1 MTTKKGQAMKRI
13 AVIFALFALG
23 AAAWAQAPAQT
34 RPRGPRFGPA
44 VHSPEVDSEGRVTF
58 RYRAPNAKEVI
69 VLRDGGEPLPMKMD
83 DKGVWTATTDPLAP
97 DFYPYSFLVDGTAM
111 PDPSNSF
118 LKPMY
123 KMALGQS
130 VVHVPGPASLSWEW
144 NDVPHGTITNHFY
157 KSGIIGDD
165 RNFYV
170 YTPPNYDPHRKQPYP
185 VLYLLHGFSDD
196 ASAWTTVGRANVI
209 LDNLIA
215 QGKAKPMLIVNT
227 LGYGAPEIIK
237 GGFNFDPALAKTNND
252 KFVAALLAEVIPQIE
267 KEYRV
272 SKEASGRAIAGLSM
286 GGAESLSAGLDH
298 PDTFAWVGGF
308 SSATIMLDS
317 DVSKAFPAVDAKINS
332 QLRLLWIACGTDD
345 QLIKPNRQFE
355 DWLTSKGVRF
365 TRIETPGAHTWMV
378 WRRNLTEFAPLLFQ
392 PQAK

>member
-1 MTTKKGQAMKRI
+1 MKRI
-13 AVIFALFALG
+13 AVIFALLALG
-23 AAAWAQAPAQT
+23 AAAWAQAPPQT
-34 RPRGPRFGPA
+34 RPPSPRFAPV
-44 VHSPEVDSEGRVTF
+44 VHSPEVDADGRVTF

-97 DFYPYSFLVDGTAM
+97 DFYPYSFLVDGTAT

-130 VVHVPGPASLSWEW
+130 IVHVPGPASLSWEW
-144 NDVPHGTITNHFY
+144 NDVPHGTITNHSY

-170 YTPPNYDPHRKQPYP
+170 YTPPGYDPHRKQPYP

-215 QGKAKPMLIVNT
+215 QGKAKPMLMVNT

-237 GGFNFDPALAKTNND
+237 GGFNFDPALAKINNG
-252 KFVAALLAEVIPQIE
+252 KFVAALLAEVIPQVE

-272 SKEASGRAIAGLSM
+272 SKNASGRAIAGLSM
-286 GGAESLSAGLDH
+286 GGAESLSAGLNH
-298 PDTFAWVGGF
+298 PDKFAWVGGF

-317 DVSKAFPAVDAKINS
+317 DISKAFPDVDAKINS
-332 QLRLLWIACGTDD
+332 QLHLLWIACGTDD

-355 DWLTSKGVRF
+355 AWLTSKGVLF
-365 TRIETPGAHTWMV
+365 TQIETPGAHTWMV

-392 PQAK
+392 SSAK

>member
-1 MTTKKGQAMKRI
+1 MKRI
-13 AVIFALFALG
+13 AVICIFFVAG
-23 AAAWAQAPAQT
+23 AAWAQAPAQT
-34 RPRGPRFGPA
+34 GPRPPRFGPT
-44 VHSPEVDSEGRVTF
+44 VHSPEVDSNGRVTF

-69 VLRDGGEPLPMKMD
+69 VLRDGGSPLPMKMD
-83 DKGVWTATTDPLAP
+83 DQGVWTATTEPLAP
-97 DFYPYSFLVDGTAM
+97 DFYPYSFVVDGAM
-111 PDPSNSF
+111 TPDPANPF

-123 KMALGQS
+123 KIALGQS

-144 NDVPHGTITNHFY
+144 NDVPHGTVTNHFY

-196 ASAWTTVGRANVI
+196 ASAWTTIGRANVI

-215 QGKAKPMLIVNT
+215 RGIAKPMLIVNT
-227 LGYGAPEIIK
+227 LGYGVPEIIN
-237 GGFNFDPALAKTNND
+237 GGFNFDPALAKINND

-267 KEYRV
+267 KEYHV
-272 SKEASGRAIAGLSM
+272 SKKAEGRAIAGLSM
-286 GGAESLSAGLDH
+286 GGAESLSAGLNH

-317 DVSKAFPAVDAKINS
+317 DTSKAFPSVDAKINS

-345 QLIKPNRQFE
+345 QLIKSNRQFE
-355 DWLTSKGVRF
+355 DWLRSKGVSF
-365 TRIETPGAHTWMV
+365 TPIETPGAHTWMV
-378 WRRNLTEFAPLLFQ
+378 WRRNLREFAPLLFRPPSQ
-392 PQAK
+392 

>member
-1 MTTKKGQAMKRI
+1 MKRI
-13 AVIFALFALG
+13 AVIFALFAL
-23 AAAWAQAPAQT
+23 AAPAWAQAPAQT
-34 RPRGPRFGPA
+34 RPRSPRFGPT
-44 VHSPEVDSEGRVTF
+44 VHSPEVDSDGRVTF

-83 DKGVWTATTDPLAP
+83 DQGVWTATTDPLAP

-130 VVHVPGPASLSWEW
+130 IVHVPGPASLSWEW
-144 NDVPHGTITNHFY
+144 NDVPHGTVTNHFY

-165 RNFYV
+165 RNYYV

-196 ASAWTTVGRANVI
+196 ASAWTTIGRANVI

-215 QGKAKPMLIVNT
+215 QGRARPMLIVNT

-237 GGFNFDPALAKTNND
+237 GGFNFDPALAKINND
-252 KFVAALLAEVIPQIE
+252 KFVAALLAEVIPQVE
-267 KEYRV
+267 KEYHV
-272 SKEASGRAIAGLSM
+272 SKNADGRAIAGLSM
-286 GGAESLSAGLDH
+286 GGAESLSAGLNH
-298 PDTFAWVGGF
+298 PETFAWVGGF
-308 SSATIMLDS
+308 SSAVTLAGS
-317 DVSKAFPAVDAKINS
+317 DVSTAFPGVDAKINS

-345 QLIKPNRQFE
+345 QLIKSNRQFE

-378 WRRNLTEFAPLLFQ
+378 WRRNLTEFAPLLFRS
-392 PQAK
+392 KKSEEF

>member
-1 MTTKKGQAMKRI
+1 MKRI
-13 AVIFALFALG
+13 AVICIFFVAG
-23 AAAWAQAPAQT
+23 DAWPQAPAQT
-34 RPRGPRFGPA
+34 GPRPPRFGPT
-44 VHSPEVDSEGRVTF
+44 VQPPEVDSNGRVTF

-69 VLRDGGEPLPMKMD
+69 VLRDGGAPLPMKID
-83 DKGVWTATTDPLAP
+83 DQGVWTATTEPLAP

-118 LKPMY
+118 LKTMY

-157 KSGIIGDD
+157 KSGIIGDE

-170 YTPPNYDPHRKQPYP
+170 YTPPNYDPHRKKPYP

-252 KFVAALLAEVIPQIE
+252 KFVAALLAEVIPQVE
-267 KEYRV
+267 KEYHV
-272 SKEASGRAIAGLSM
+272 SKKAEGRAIAGLSM
-286 GGAESLSAGLDH
+286 GGAESLSAGLNH
-298 PDTFAWVGGF
+298 PETF
-308 SSATIMLDS
+308 
-317 DVSKAFPAVDAKINS
+317 
-332 QLRLLWIACGTDD
+332 
-345 QLIKPNRQFE
+345 
-355 DWLTSKGVRF
+355 
-365 TRIETPGAHTWMV
+365 
-378 WRRNLTEFAPLLFQ
+378 
-392 PQAK
+392 

>member
-1 MTTKKGQAMKRI
+1 MKRT
-13 AVIFALFALG
+13 AVILAFLALG

-34 RPRGPRFGPA
+34 RPRSPRFAPA
-44 VHSPEVDSEGRVTF
+44 VHSPEVDSDGRVTF

-83 DKGVWTATTDPLAP
+83 DQGVWTATTDPLAP
-97 DFYPYSFLVDGTAM
+97 DFYPYTFLVDGTAM

-130 VVHVPGPASLSWEW
+130 VVHVPGPVSLSWEW
-144 NDVPHGTITNHFY
+144 NDVPHGTVTNHFY

-165 RNFYV
+165 RNFFV
-170 YTPPNYDPHRKQPYP
+170 YTPPGYDPHRKQPYP

-196 ASAWTTVGRANVI
+196 ASAWMIVGRANVI

-237 GGFNFDPALAKTNND
+237 GGFNFDPALAKINND
-252 KFVAALLAEVIPQIE
+252 KFVAALLAEVISQIE
-267 KEYRV
+267 KEYHV

-286 GGAESLSAGLDH
+286 GGAESLSAGLNH

-317 DVSKAFPAVDAKINS
+317 DVSKAFPAVDARINS

-392 PQAK
+392 SPAK

>member
-1 MTTKKGQAMKRI
+1 MTRI
-13 AVIFALFALG
+13 VVIFALFAL
-23 AAAWAQAPAQT
+23 AAPAWAEPHAQT
-34 RPRGPRFGPA
+34 RPRSPRFGPA
-44 VHSPEVDSEGRVTF
+44 VHSPEVDSDGRVTF

-69 VLRDGGEPLPMKMD
+69 VLRDGGEPLPMKID
-83 DKGVWTATTDPLAP
+83 DQGVWTATTDPLPP

-130 VVHVPGPASLSWEW
+130 IVHVPGPASLSWEW
-144 NDVPHGTITNHFY
+144 NDIPHGTVTNHFY
-157 KSGIIGDD
+157 KSRIIGDD
-165 RNFYV
+165 RDYYV

-196 ASAWTTVGRANVI
+196 ASAWITVGRANVI

-215 QGKAKPMLIVNT
+215 QGKAEPMLIVNT
-227 LGYGAPEIIK
+227 LGYGVPDIIK
-237 GGFNFDPALAKTNND
+237 GGFNINPAVAETNND
-252 KFVAALLAEVIPQIE
+252 KFVEALLEEVIPQVE
-267 KEYRV
+267 KEYHV
-272 SKEASGRAIAGLSM
+272 SKDSSGRAVAGLSM
-286 GGAESLSAGLDH
+286 GGGESLSAGLNH
-298 PDTFAWVGGF
+298 PDKFAWVGGF
-308 SSATIMLDS
+308 SSAVMLAGS

-345 QLIKPNRQFE
+345 QLIKSNRQFE

>member
-1 MTTKKGQAMKRI
+1 MKRI
-13 AVIFALFALG
+13 AVICIFFVVG
-23 AAAWAQAPAQT
+23 AAAWGQAPSQS
-34 RPRGPRFGPA
+34 RPRPFMNGPG

-58 RYRAPNAKEVI
+58 RYRAPNAKEVV
-69 VLRDGGEPLPMKMD
+69 VLRDGGSPLPMKMD
-83 DKGVWTATTDPLAP
+83 DQGVWTVTTEPLEP
-97 DFYPYSFLVDGTAM
+97 DFYPYSFVVDGAIT
-111 PDPSNSF
+111 PDPANSS

-123 KMALGQS
+123 KIALGQS
-130 VVHVPGPASLSWEW
+130 IVHVPGPASLSWEW

-215 QGKAKPMLIVNT
+215 EGKAKPMLIVNT
-227 LGYGAPEIIK
+227 LGYGVPEIIN
-237 GGFNFDPALAKTNND
+237 GGFNINPAVAKTNND
-252 KFVAALLAEVIPQIE
+252 KFIEALLAEVIPQVE
-267 KEYRV
+267 KEYHV
-272 SKEASGRAIAGLSM
+272 SKDASGRAVAGLSM
-286 GGAESLSAGLDH
+286 GGGESLSAGLNH
-298 PDTFAWVGGF
+298 PDKFGWVGGF
-308 SSATIMLDS
+308 SSAVMLAGS
-317 DVSKAFPAVDAKINS
+317 DVSQAFPAVDAKINS

-345 QLIKPNRQFE
+345 QLIKANRQFE

-392 PQAK
+392 SQRSK